1 MVKIAALII
10 FLFFIFLIVYTIVF
24 SIKEKIAINKHEKLQ
39 KKVKKVYRNIY
50 FK

>member
-1 MVKIAALII
+1 MVKIVALII
-10 FLFFIFLIVYTIVF
+10 FFIFIFLIVYGIVF

-39 KKVKKVYRNIY
+39 KKIKKVYQNID